1 MGRFGAVF
9 TASEALIHKNFIVV
23 ADAFEG
29 FFFVLVA
36 FGRVILICF
45 VAGTFGVFIC
55 TEGNVVLAVR
65 GIVVGRFLAGHTFGG
80 LFSGAP
86 FGNLI
91 VVAAIIVGA
100 SRHEEFIL
108 DTIRAMFVCFRE
120 GGSRELIA
128 IDAFGDFVCR
138 GVFTSVSDI
147 GM

>member
-1 MGRFGAVF
+1 VLSKG
-9 TASEALIHKNFIVV
+9 S
-23 ADAFEG
+23 
-29 FFFVLVA
+29 FFVMVA

-55 TEGNVVLAVR
+55 IEGNVVLAVI
-65 GIVVGRFLAGHTFGG
+65 GIVVGMFLAGHTFGG

-91 VVAAIIVGA
+91 VVVAIIVGA

-108 DTIRAMFVCFRE
+108 DTIRAMFVRFR
-120 GGSRELIA
+120 GGDSRELIA
-128 IDAFGDFVCR
+128 IGAFGDFVC
-138 GVFTSVSDI
+138 GGDFTSVSDI

>member
-1 MGRFGAVF
+1 MGRFGAKF
-9 TASEALIHKNFIVV
+9 TAAEA
-23 ADAFEG
+23 
-29 FFFVLVA
+29 LVA
-36 FGRVILICF
+36 FGRVILTCF
-45 VAGTFGVFIC
+45 VVGMFRVFIC
-55 TEGNVVLAVR
+55 IEGNVVLAVR
-65 GIVVGRFLAGHTFGG
+65 GIIVGRFLAGHTFGG

-91 VVAAIIVGA
+91 VVVAIIVGA

-108 DTIRAMFVCFRE
+108 DTIGAMFVSFKG

-128 IDAFGDFVCR
+128 ICAFGDFVCG

>member
-9 TASEALIHKNFIVV
+9 TAAEALIHKNFILVG
-23 ADAFEG
+23 AFKG

-55 TEGNVVLAVR
+55 IEGNVVVA
-65 GIVVGRFLAGHTFGG
+65 VGRFLAGHSFGG

-91 VVAAIIVGA
+91 VVDAIIVGA
-100 SRHEEFIL
+100 SCHEEFI
-108 DTIRAMFVCFRE
+108 
-120 GGSRELIA
+120 
-128 IDAFGDFVCR
+128 
-138 GVFTSVSDI
+138 
-147 GM
+147 